1 MGKKEKYIKELD
13 FLLEKLRFWR
23 YALFAVFSAVVGVL
37 FSLSQNKITINFLL
51 LFLLI
56 FSFIVSL
63 IAVMRI
69 SFLTKE
75 YYFYL
80 DLLDKED

>member
-1 MGKKEKYIKELD
+1 LGKKEKYIKELD